1 MSCLNNDQI
10 IEDLYDEFYE
20 QFTEEG
26 WLPNVAKILALRY
39 AWEKFYALPEPD
51 FKECAWQIQKGVVTY
66 LYYLD

>member
-26 WLPNVAKILALRY
+26 WLPNVAKILALKY
-39 AWEKFYALPEPD
+39 AWKKFYSLPEPD
-51 FKECAWQIQKGVVTY
+51 FKA
-66 LYYLD
+66 